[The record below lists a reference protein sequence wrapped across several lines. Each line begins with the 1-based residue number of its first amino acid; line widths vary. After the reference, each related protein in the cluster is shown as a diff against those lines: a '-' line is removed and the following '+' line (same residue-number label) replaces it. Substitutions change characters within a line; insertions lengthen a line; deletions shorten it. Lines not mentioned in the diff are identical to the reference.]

1 SESGTQSFPSDSS
14 SSSKS
19 QKDTSDVIEITFWS
33 QREEL
38 YADYIAE
45 FEKLHPHIKVN
56 AQHVGSNYDE
66 MAQRVMAAAV
76 ADNLPHVVQMGQRHG
91 IAQVADS
98 GRLVPIEKFM
108 SEEEMNDV
116 LPAFWER

>member
-1 SESGTQSFPSDSS
+1 MNKKVCHIKRKSSLLILISIFFSILILGACGSASESGTQSFPSDSS

-45 FEKLHPHIKVN
+45 FEKLHPTL
-56 AQHVGSNYDE
+56 
-66 MAQRVMAAAV
+66 R
-76 ADNLPHVVQMGQRHG
+76 
-91 IAQVADS
+91 
-98 GRLVPIEKFM
+98 
-108 SEEEMNDV
+108 
-116 LPAFWER
+116 